1 MLVYNFEILNEE
13 KVLVKS
19 GIITYMLNIK
29 GDQL

>member
-1 MLVYNFEILNEE
+1 MLVYNFEILDEE

-29 GDQL
+29 GD